1 MANSRTPPSNP
12 APTTPN
18 PSTVRL
24 EAKLPD
30 ETTMRID
37 ATIPL
42 NAGAKAGIAAFLK
55 SIGYST

>member
-1 MANSRTPPSNP
+1 
-12 APTTPN
+12 
-18 PSTVRL
+18 V
-24 EAKLPD
+24 KLPD
-30 ETTMRID
+30 ETTMRVD